1 MTVRFFTGRSGTG
14 KTTAVQEEII
24 NSLQNTASSD
34 KSIIYLVPDQMT
46 FQAEQNLVSALGT
59 GFTNLKVLSFSRMAW
74 NVLQET
80 GGITRTYLQQH
91 GIYVL
96 IRKIIEEKKESFRLY
111 ESAAG
116 KTGFIE
122 QMEQFIT
129 ECKRQLVSIPGLHEK
144 LEELDE
150 KEEKTGRENVLSD
163 KIHDILTVWEQTE
176 HVLEGQYAGA
186 EDYLELLAEKV
197 KDAAFV
203 QEADLYIDGFHS
215 FTPQEYN
222 VLQALFQCASNMTFA
237 LTMDRPDPEETPS
250 MLDLFYQPAR
260 TYQKL
265 SALGSEMTA
274 DEEQAI
280 HFSANQKHQS
290 SGLVHLEQSFEKRPA
305 QPGAVDNDIY
315 LATAVN
321 RRTEIEASAREINEL
336 VRNGYRY
343 KDIAVVS
350 RNAADYSE
358 MLQSVFRDYN
368 IPLFMDEKR
377 PMLNHP
383 VVECLRS
390 TLETLS
396 LRWRYEPLFRAWKTD
411 MFFNLDEDWKRAK
424 EELDFLENY
433 VLAYGVQEK
442 HWKQSGDWS
451 YTKAQ
456 TSAEDSAKVVQD
468 TSVEEQLNQ
477 TRRRLASPLL
487 NLEKQMKRAGT
498 VKEYCAVLYTFMEEL
513 SIAQKIEKIRD
524 EDLAKQDLSKAG
536 EHDQV
541 WNAVMDLL
549 DQMVEMA
556 GEENV
561 TFDTFYQM
569 METGFHSMSFA
580 IVPPAVD
587 QVTAADME
595 RSRVGDVRVCFI
607 LGVNEG
613 ILPATFEEEGL
624 LTDEERQWFA
634 GEGIELAD
642 DAGTRL
648 LNESFLIYRALTLPR
663 EKLYISRP
671 LADEEGQSLQTSRLI
686 TQIRSLFPELEDKL
700 LYNEPQEYPE
710 DEQEAF
716 AGANRKTRS
725 FLTYQLQ
732 RWKQGYPVAPLW
744 WDVYNWFTTSA
755 DPSSVLMIVDSLF
768 FTNKADP
775 VPSHLTRQLY
785 GETLKTSVSRF
796 EQFESCAFAQFA
808 SYGLRL
814 REREL
819 YKLEAPDIG
828 QLFHGALKDMSE
840 QVQEAGREWGN
851 LSQEECRSFA
861 KQSVGR
867 VVPTIQKEIL
877 LSSSRYRYL
886 QQKLE
891 NTVVR
896 AADILRQ
903 QAGVSGFTPMGLEL
917 GFGPGETLPPLAFH
931 LSDGT
936 KMEVAG
942 RIDRVDGAEGENGF
956 YVRIIDYKS
965 GAKDIRL
972 SEVYYGLA
980 LQMLVYLD
988 VVLSFSED
996 WIGRSGIKPAGVLYF
1011 HIHNPF
1017 LQAANSMDPNEL
1029 EQEFFKRFKMKGLLM
1044 AEEEPVRLMD
1054 TSLSTG
1060 YSNVVPAAIKKDG
1073 SFYSNSSVLQDE
1085 KFEAMRSFI
1094 RSKLQQDG
1102 EKIMGGAVDIQPF
1115 KNGQTTACAYCSFKP
1130 VCQFDTSFAS
1140 NSYRQL
1146 RSNQEEI
1153 VSHLFSPDKE
1163 DDGEHE

>member
-1 MTVRFFTGRSGTG
+1 MTIRFFTGRTGTG
-14 KTTAVQEEII
+14 KTSTIQNEMIH
-24 NSLQNTASSD
+24 SLQNKAAPDT
-34 KSIIYLVPDQMT
+34 SIIYLVPDQMT
-46 FQAEQNLVSALGT
+46 FQAEQSLVSALGT

-91 GIYVL
+91 GIHVL
-96 IRKIIEEKKESFRLY
+96 IRKIIEENKEKFRLY

-116 KTGFIE
+116 KSGFIE

-129 ECKRQLVSIPGLHEK
+129 ECKRQMVSMPGLHEK
-144 LEELDE
+144 LEELDN
-150 KEEKTGRENVLSD
+150 KEDKSSRDNVLSD
-163 KIHDILTVWEQTE
+163 KIHDIVTIWENTE
-176 HVLEGQYAGA
+176 EVLEGQYAGA
-186 EDYLELLAEKV
+186 EEYLQLLAEKV
-197 KDAAFV
+197 KDSAFL
-203 QEADLYIDGFHS
+203 QNAELYIDGFHS
-215 FTPQEYN
+215 FTPQEYS
-222 VLQALFQCASNMTFA
+222 VLQALFQCCSHVTTA
-237 LTMDRPDPEETPS
+237 LTMDRPEPDQMPS

-265 SALGSEMTA
+265 SALAGELTS
-274 DEEQAI
+274 DEGQTI
-280 HFSANQKHQS
+280 HFSVNQKHR
-290 SGLVHLEQSFEKRPA
+290 SGGLLHLEQTFEKRPA
-305 QPGAVDNDIY
+305 QQGPVDDDIY

-336 VRNGYRY
+336 VRSGYRY
-343 KDIAVVS
+343 KDIAVVT
-350 RNAADYSE
+350 RNSMDYSE
-358 MLQSVFRDYN
+358 MLQSVFRDYG

-383 VVECLRS
+383 VVEFLRS
-390 TLETLS
+390 SLEALS
-396 LRWRYEPLFRAWKTD
+396 QRWRYEPLFRAWKTD
-411 MFFNLDEDWKRAK
+411 MFFDLDEDWRAAK
-424 EELDFLENY
+424 EELDRLENY
-433 VLAYGVQEK
+433 VLAYGIQEK
-442 HWKQSGDWS
+442 HWKQKEDWS
-451 YTKAQ
+451 YTKTH
-456 TSAEDSAKVVQD
+456 TSAEEGTKAVQD
-468 TSVEEQLNQ
+468 VSAEEQLNQ
-477 TRRRLASPLL
+477 SRRRLTFPLL
-487 NLEKQMKRAGT
+487 NLEKQMKKAKT
-498 VKEYCAVLYTFMEEL
+498 VKDYCAVLYTFMEEL
-513 SIAQKIEKIRD
+513 SIAEKIEKIRD
-524 EDLAKQDLSKAG
+524 EDLAKQNLSKAG

-541 WNAVMDLL
+541 WNAVIDLL
-549 DQMVEMA
+549 EQMVEMA

-561 TFDTFYQM
+561 SFDTFYQM
-569 METGFHSMSFA
+569 METGFDSMSFA

-613 ILPATFEEEGL
+613 ILPASFEEEGL
-624 LTDEERQWFA
+624 LSDEERQWFA
-634 GEGIELAD
+634 REGIELAD

-671 LADEEGQSLQTSRLI
+671 LADEEGQSLQTSGLI
-686 TQIRSLFPELEDKL
+686 TQIQNLFPELEDKL

-710 DEQEAF
+710 KEQEAF

-732 RWKQGYPVAPLW
+732 RWKQGYPVAPVW
-744 WDVYNWFTTSA
+744 WEVYNWFTANA
-755 DPSSVLMIVDSLF
+755 DRPSLQMMVDSLF
-768 FTNKADP
+768 FTNKAEP
-775 VPSHLTRQLY
+775 VPPHLTKQLY

-814 REREL
+814 QEREL

-828 QLFHGALKDMSE
+828 QLFHGALKEMSE
-840 QVQEAGREWGN
+840 QVQESGQEWGR
-851 LSQEECRSFA
+851 LSREECRSYA

-867 VVPTIQKEIL
+867 VVPSIQKEIL

-917 GFGPGETLPPLAFH
+917 GFGPGETLPPLSFM

-942 RIDRVDGAEGENGF
+942 RIDRVDGAEGEDGF

-996 WIGRSGIKPAGVLYF
+996 WIGRKELKPAGVLYF

-1017 LQAANSMDPNEL
+1017 LQAAGTMDSDEL

-1073 SFYSNSSVLQDE
+1073 SFYSNSSVLQGGE
-1085 KFEAMRSFI
+1085 FEAMRTFI

-1102 EKIMGGAVDIQPF
+1102 EQIMGGAVDIQPF
-1115 KNGQTTACAYCSFKP
+1115 KSGQTTACAYCSFRP
-1130 VCQFDTSFAS
+1130 VCQFDTSFES

-1146 RSNQEEI
+1146 RTNQEEI
-1153 VSHLFSPDKE
+1153 VSHLFSPEKE
-1163 DDGEHE
+1163 DDVENE